1 MIFERGRN
9 RKKFF
14 LQPKPSVRIEDPSSH
29 FLHSFATDR
38 RSHTTSGGFDIVGE
52 QYELKMYISEAY
64 VFKVFI
70 TVYLKPLRIQKSK
83 MVSIN
88 SRAFVLSSLSHI
100 WPKCSS
106 KNFHF
111 VIMLA
116 VYSEKESCLGLF
128 LLVQR

>member
-64 VFKVFI
+64 VFQGVHYGVLEAFENSK
-70 TVYLKPLRIQKSK
+70 IQ
-83 MVSIN
+83 N
-88 SRAFVLSSLSHI
+88 GE
-100 WPKCSS
+100 
-106 KNFHF
+106 
-111 VIMLA
+111 
-116 VYSEKESCLGLF
+116 Y
-128 LLVQR
+128 